1 MTRRNGLAALLA
13 AAFALAPL
21 GAASLAQTPP
31 ATKPPAAAGKSP
43 KKPKKPRVPRPVA
56 QVQQLM
62 GGKLLSD
69 TQRKAVVAAA
79 KERDAAMK
87 PIRDRYR
94 AKVAK
99 ALGITPAQL
108 EAKEKALRTKQQ
120 QRAGA

>member
-13 AAFALAPL
+13 AAFALAPM
-21 GAASLAQTPP
+21 GIAALAQTPS
-31 ATKPPAAAGKSP
+31 ATKPPAAGKNA
-43 KKPKKPRVPRPVA
+43 KKPKKPRVPRPVV

-62 GGKLLSD
+62 GGKPLSD
-69 TQRKAVVAAA
+69 AQKKAVVAAA

-99 ALGITPAQL
+99 ALGITLVQL